1 MTPVTSNLSISNPR
15 EFLPSAKYKYTPSN
29 SKKLESFKTKKDQII
44 CKIFKKNKAPLY
56 PCYIDKS
63 STKCLKVNCKIAE
76 AKLGNIKSVREKWFS
91 CLSPKVD
98 NSPLAL
104 TELNALKT
112 AYQKGLTSWTKLSR
126 HLFKTLKNPNDTYRS
141 AGFLKNNRNKFNGTS
156 ISKQKKTTS
165 PTIKIPRPHKK
176 QRAESLSDTHSCT
189 IESSPL
195 PTPIPYMIKQK
206 RALFDH
212 KIVTPFDTLDLC
224 EESFFSEDDEHFVRS
239 PCNTPEV
246 AALLSMSAI
255 VSPTPFFSESFLS
268 D

>member
-98 NSPLAL
+98 NSPSKAHTTGLRGEFL
-104 TELNALKT
+104 VEPLSETEINMGPAV
-112 AYQKGLTSWTKLSR
+112 
-126 HLFKTLKNPNDTYRS
+126 
-141 AGFLKNNRNKFNGTS
+141 
-156 ISKQKKTTS
+156 KKPWS
-165 PTIKIPRPHKK
+165 
-176 QRAESLSDTHSCT
+176 SDVS
-189 IESSPL
+189 
-195 PTPIPYMIKQK
+195 M
-206 RALFDH
+206 
-212 KIVTPFDTLDLC
+212 
-224 EESFFSEDDEHFVRS
+224 EDGDQYH
-239 PCNTPEV
+239 N
-246 AALLSMSAI
+246 
-255 VSPTPFFSESFLS
+255 
-268 D
+268 